1 MHVFGHSWDEK
12 KKAATIISFKFLKQQ
27 YDLITLTGPPI
38 KSTQEIESKTSQRP
52 YCSIVRSFTLKLLQ
66 YQTQKNEPFFVT
78 ELDFFRVSR
87 LIENC
92 PSYHYFIIRQQQLR
106 KPLANLNRFFP
117 ISTISPALPPI
128 TSAPTAYGRRP
139 AGRNTP
145 SS

>member
-78 ELDFFRVSR
+78 ELDFFRVSTLSKKLPELS
-87 LIENC
+87 LIINQAAAASGAFGEFELQ
-92 PSYHYFIIRQQQLR
+92 SHHF
-106 KPLANLNRFFP
+106 ANLF
-117 ISTISPALPPI
+117 A
-128 TSAPTAYGRRP
+128 APLHQ
-139 AGRNTP
+139 
-145 SS
+145 